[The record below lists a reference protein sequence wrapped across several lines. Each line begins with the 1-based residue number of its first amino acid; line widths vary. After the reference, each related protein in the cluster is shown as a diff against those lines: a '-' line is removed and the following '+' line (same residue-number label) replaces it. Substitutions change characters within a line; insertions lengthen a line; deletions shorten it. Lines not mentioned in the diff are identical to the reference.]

1 MKPNQ
6 KRAFTLI
13 ELLVVIAIIAI
24 LASMLLPAL
33 ARAKQKARD
42 AQCMSNLR
50 QCGVAMAAYLG
61 DFRDRIFWGNPQD
74 PAQGFNTN
82 GMEWFVW
89 AGKTNDILISP
100 AVQQNLF
107 RRIDRPL
114 NHYGTTDKLVM
125 CPSDQ
130 GRSFDAA
137 IGGAGHTLFELLG
150 NSYLFNFGGTNDGA
164 GNWSG
169 GLDNKIAANITN
181 VSSEVLFAEGIM
193 SFPGDTKTWHK
204 TDKPAGN
211 LLCVDGHATFRYADV
226 AQKEFDWN

>member
-1 MKPNQ
+1 MKT

-24 LASMLLPAL
+24 LASMVLPAL

-50 QCGVAMAAYLG
+50 QCGIAMHAYLG
-61 DFRDRIFWGNPQD
+61 DFRDRIFWGDPLD
-74 PAQGFNTN
+74 PAQSFNTN

-89 AGKTNDILISP
+89 AGRTNNIGISP

-114 NHYGTTDKLVM
+114 NHYGTTDQLVT

-130 GRSFDAA
+130 GRSVEEVL
-137 IGGAGHTLFELLG
+137 GGGSARLADWVG
-150 NSYLFNFGGTNDGA
+150 NSYIFNFGGTNDNGK
-164 GNWSG
+164 WSG
-169 GLDNKIAANITN
+169 GLDNKIAANVTN
-181 VSSEVLFAEGIM
+181 ISSTVMFAEGIM
-193 SFPGDTKTWHK
+193 PYPNDTRTWHK
-204 TDKPAGN
+204 QDKPAGN
-211 LLCVDGHATFRYADV
+211 LLCVDGHAVFRYADV
-226 AQKEFDWN
+226 AQREFNWN